1 MLRRA
6 RGCLPASGE
15 TRSMHSSGVIVAGVL
30 CSLLSVVGFT
40 CSQITYPYG
49 YLPYVWYFTIL
60 GQLPQKNAPGPQTW
74 LSVGE
79 QATTKEVEIWDQSP
93 TKDRRVGG
101 CAHSDQSP
109 TNAVDKEVREPSA
122 EPTKQDQQAPIRM
135 VSGRAWSPGIYQA
148 LRLLGKSL
156 DVAWERVFIHPLT
169 FN

>member
-15 TRSMHSSGVIVAGVL
+15 TRSMHSLGVIVAGVL
-30 CSLLSVVGFT
+30 SSLLSVVGFT

-79 QATTKEVEIWDQSP
+79 LP
-93 TKDRRVGG
+93 RRLRFGIRVRRRTDGSE
-101 CAHSDQSP
+101 CALLTLSLLINNPRAHSINMLHQ
-109 TNAVDKEVREPSA
+109 
-122 EPTKQDQQAPIRM
+122 
-135 VSGRAWSPGIYQA
+135 
-148 LRLLGKSL
+148 
-156 DVAWERVFIHPLT
+156 H
-169 FN
+169 